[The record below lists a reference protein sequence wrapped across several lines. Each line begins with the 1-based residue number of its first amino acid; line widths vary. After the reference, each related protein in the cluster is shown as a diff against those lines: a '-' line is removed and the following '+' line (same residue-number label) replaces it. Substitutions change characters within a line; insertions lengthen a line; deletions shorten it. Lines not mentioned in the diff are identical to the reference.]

1 MSYSLSTLRLE
12 DSFAMNGG
20 DGPNSYTHNSKYQV
34 LSSLLS
40 SSLVQI
46 SHIIISEDVLEKDLL
61 LIREKMPYDH
71 PDTQSIPVWLIVQF
85 YLQETNHKPGMDVVQ
100 RTHSDQ
106 AKVLLSC
113 SILKHLVLPPDSKSM
128 SNQVFCIADLGCS
141 VDPNTFASI
150 ETIIKSVVS

>member
-1 MSYSLSTLRLE
+1 MTNRGLKLQPEKRLSYSLSTLRLE

-20 DGPNSYTHNSKYQV
+20 DGPNGYTHNSKYQV

-61 LIREKMPYDH
+61 LIREKTPYDH

-85 YLQETNHKPGMDVVQ
+85 YLQETTHKPGMDVVQ

-113 SILKHLVLPPDSKSM
+113 SILKHLVLPPD
-128 SNQVFCIADLGCS
+128 
-141 VDPNTFASI
+141 
-150 ETIIKSVVS
+150 